1 MFSQYGVCL
10 NEFCFQYLIATYV
23 EFKFLSLIWYGAY
36 TITLKLT
43 YFSVVSFV
51 IFSFKNELPICLFS
65 IYSTKF
71 LISPLTSGFLLCAEH
86 WQNDPPKIPLCDNI
100 SALGPLKNPG
110 DDKYHVSFSGF
121 KPSVSWLTF

>member
-1 MFSQYGVCL
+1 MFSQYGICL

-23 EFKFLSLIWYGAY
+23 EFKFLSLSWCGAY

-43 YFSVVSFV
+43 YFSVVYFV
-51 IFSFKNELPICLFS
+51 IFSFKKWTSNLSLFHLFG
-65 IYSTKF
+65 KF

-110 DDKYHVSFSGF
+110 DDKCHVSLSGF
-121 KPSVSWLTF
+121 KPSISWLTF

>member
-86 WQNDPPKIPLCDNI
+86 
-100 SALGPLKNPG
+100 
-110 DDKYHVSFSGF
+110 
-121 KPSVSWLTF
+121 